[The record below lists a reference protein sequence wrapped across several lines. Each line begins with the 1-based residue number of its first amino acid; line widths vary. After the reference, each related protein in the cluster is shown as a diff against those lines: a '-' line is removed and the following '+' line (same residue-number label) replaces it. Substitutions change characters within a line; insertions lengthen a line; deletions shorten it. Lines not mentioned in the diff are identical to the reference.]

1 MVTDIRFIRD
11 PLRCFAIAATIGL
24 PEVTAADHVP
34 NNFSQDLDP
43 NYIAC
48 MMSVD
53 DAEAEFLDALQSTC
67 IRQMGDICSG
77 LNGTAPPSEVI
88 ECIHFETQRGIE
100 FLEAAANDLPKTVD
114 MEGFFGHRYEKRRD
128 GILND
133 VGALKKLPK
142 PPSIEVAVQQGV
154 TMASAATMLF
164 WLARETGTPIE
175 AHVEA
180 SFGAH

>member
-1 MVTDIRFIRD
+1 MEAEIRILLKAFAY
-11 PLRCFAIAATIGL
+11 FAIAATIGL

-34 NNFSQDLDP
+34 SNFSQDLDP

-77 LNGTAPPSEVI
+77 MKGTAPTSEVI
-88 ECIHFETQRGIE
+88 ECIHVETQRGIE

-133 VGALKKLPK
+133 VEVLKKLPK
-142 PPSIEVAVQQGV
+142 PDSIVVATQQGV

-175 AHVEA
+175 THVEA
-180 SFGAH
+180 SYGAH